1 MSDQEFARAAVLRRV
16 IAGELTI
23 TEATPLLQVSYRQ
36 AKRLVQRFRAGG
48 RKSLVHRS
56 LGRRSNRAV
65 PTGHREYVLALIRAH
80 YGGPAARGPGQR
92 FGPTLAAEHLWTDHG
107 VLIPVT
113 TLTRWMREADLWTRA
128 RRAKP
133 RHQRRER
140 KAHFGEL
147 VQLDG
152 SFHEWF
158 EARAPR
164 ACAMTMVDDATG
176 TTVLEFSAEETTW
189 AAAEI
194 LQAWIAAYGVPAA
207 LYADWKNVYQRAPTN
222 NELARG
228 DPPLTQFGRMCT
240 KLGITLIGAAS
251 PQAKGRV
258 ERGHGTHQDRLIKK
272 LRLKGIA
279 DVASANAYVSAEY
292 LPGHNARFAIAPAS
306 PIDHHR
312 PRDRRRWPDADVF
325 CLETTRVVGND
336 HVVQYQHRALQL
348 DRRLRGR
355 VPAKSQVIVR
365 ELRDGTLRIISTAP
379 DGRER
384 VVPWTLAVARA
395 AKPRAVGSTVTTVT
409 ATTAASTP
417 PRTGPTPPVPGP
429 EHPWR
434 RQHAQW
440 MQHALERR
448 ARAEASSATLRAAPD
463 AAASAVTTAPTPSHQ
478 PTP

>member
-1 MSDQEFARAAVLRRV
+1 MERTAMSDREFVRAAVLRRV
-16 IAGELTI
+16 VAGELRI
-23 TEATPLLQVSYRQ
+23 TDATPLLQVSYRQ
-36 AKRLVQRFRAGG
+36 AKRLVARYRADG
-48 RKSLVHRS
+48 RKGLVHRG
-56 LGRRSNRAV
+56 LGRRSNRATPSV
-65 PTGHREYVLALIRAH
+65 HREAVLTLVRTH
-80 YGGPAARGPGQR
+80 YSGGAARGPGQR

-107 VLIPVT
+107 VLVAVT
-113 TLTRWMREADLWTRA
+113 TLTRWMREAGLWARA

-133 RHQRRER
+133 RHQRRAR
-140 KAHFGEL
+140 KEHFGEL

-152 SFHEWF
+152 SFHDWF
-158 EARAPR
+158 EGRGPR
-164 ACAMTMVDDATG
+164 ACAMTMIDDATN
-176 TTVLEFSAEETTW
+176 TTLLRFSAEETTW
-189 AAAEI
+189 AAAEL

-228 DPPLTQFGRMCT
+228 DTPRTQFGRMCQ

-272 LRLKGIA
+272 LRLEGIG
-279 DVASANAYVSAEY
+279 DVASANAYLTAAY
-292 LPGHNARFAIAPAS
+292 LPAHNARFALAPGSAV
-306 PIDHHR
+306 DHHR

-336 HVVQYQHRALQL
+336 YVVQYQHQALQL

-355 VPAKSQVIVR
+355 VPAKSQVLVR
-365 ELRDGTLRIISTAP
+365 ERRDGTLRVIFVAP

-384 VVPWTLAVARA
+384 VIPWTPAVPRA
-395 AKPRAVGSTVTTVT
+395 AKPAPLSPP
-409 ATTAASTP
+409 TP
-417 PRTGPTPPVPGP
+417 PREKPKPLVPAP

-440 MQHALERR
+440 MKQALAARQERERR
-448 ARAEASSATLRAAPD
+448 ARALGSSATLRSAPEPS
-463 AAASAVTTAPTPSHQ
+463 ASAVIPSVAQTDQ